1 MNTKRTLRTAIAF
14 AFGAIC
20 STGYAQSNSASQVDE
35 SVIVSEMPEISGC
48 DSALHINITDSLKYP
63 EEAKSKGLEVRV
75 MVNLIVSKTGN
86 IENVKVSRG
95 INPDLDKEAVR
106 VVQNLPEKCIPKCA
120 RPMRMSY
127 AVPVYFSFGK
137 TE

>member
-1 MNTKRTLRTAIAF
+1 MRTITKILTIAL
-14 AFGAIC
+14 AAIC
-20 STGYAQSNSASQVDE
+20 TTSYAQSNSASQVDE

-75 MVNLIVSKTGN
+75 MVNLVVSKTGD

-106 VVQNLPEKCIPKCA
+106 AVQNLPEQCIPKCV

>member
-14 AFGAIC
+14 ALAAIC
-20 STGYAQSNSASQVDE
+20 TTGYAQNNSTTQTDE

-63 EEAKSKGLEVRV
+63 EYAKSKGLEVRV

-106 VVQNLPEKCIPKCA
+106 VVQNLPEQCIPKCA

>member
-1 MNTKRTLRTAIAF
+1 MNTKRSLQAVIAF
-14 AFGAIC
+14 ALAAIC
-20 STGYAQSNSASQVDE
+20 STGYAQNNSTTQTDE
-35 SVIVSEMPEISGC
+35 SVIASDMSEFPGC
-48 DSALHINITDSLKYP
+48 DSALHIYITDSLKYP

-106 VVQNLPEKCIPKCA
+106 VVQNLPEQCIPKCA